1 MGKRVKYAF
10 IVFLFVAGC
19 TRGIGY
25 INEDIAAIVKGEEI
39 TVGELRLLYPDEEIE
54 DRIEDYIKIKLVI
67 QEVERMNISIPES
80 SSQYKTINLPP
91 KNYNDLISNSVREF
105 AESQSK
111 KLGMNPEEFHEKY
124 QEIVIEQNAYMVT
137 YILEVLGEPG
147 ESESELRLYTDKVNE
162 MLNELFEQNKDEIE
176 ILIN

>member
-1 MGKRVKYAF
+1 
-10 IVFLFVAGC
+10 
-19 TRGIGY
+19 
-25 INEDIAAIVKGEEI
+25 
-39 TVGELRLLYPDEEIE
+39 
-54 DRIEDYIKIKLVI
+54 
-67 QEVERMNISIPES
+67 MNISIPES